1 MCVGLIKKIINPSHY
16 YNIFINKIDITM
28 GKSWKDKNRRD
39 KWDHY
44 GKGGNKK
51 PKKTGFDHNTGTKP
65 NKWDKYEDYTES
77 Y

>member
-1 MCVGLIKKIINPSHY
+1 
-16 YNIFINKIDITM
+16 M

-39 KWDHY
+39 KWDQY

-51 PKKTGFDHNTGTKP
+51 SKKTGFNQSPKP
-65 NKWDKYEDYTES
+65 NKWEKYEDYTEN

>member
-1 MCVGLIKKIINPSHY
+1 
-16 YNIFINKIDITM
+16 M

>member
-1 MCVGLIKKIINPSHY
+1 
-16 YNIFINKIDITM
+16 M

-39 KWDHY
+39 KWDSY

-51 PKKTGFDHNTGTKP
+51 SKKTGGFSQNSDKFNK
-65 NKWDKYEDYTES
+65 KWDKYEDYSEG